1 MIDLTPLDVR
11 KKRGDFRK
19 LLRGYDP
26 EEVDTFLDLVAERME
41 VLVKENLTLTERA
54 ERLWEQVEAQESR
67 ETAVREALVT
77 AQELRADMRR
87 QSSKEAELLLREAES
102 EAEHTKREAGNE
114 VERVVTEAEQL
125 VRERL
130 SALEELERQR
140 QKFLRAFRAM
150 LERELDAVVVE
161 EGRTPLEDVTLEID
175 LSGGRRGGDV
185 DASESEPEDDPPEVE
200 GEPEAEAN
208 PTEAEGEPAEEP
220 PEEASDEVEVEEAVP
235 EEVIVEAED
244 GDFEEMEDPEVVIEE
259 PKTKQGTGDEPLW
272 LSSLLNHQSQKD
284 EE

>member
-19 LLRGYDP
+19 ILRGYDP
-26 EEVDTFLDLVAERME
+26 EEVDTFMDLVAERME

-87 QSSKEAELLLREAES
+87 QSSKEAELLRQEAES

-114 VERVVTEAEQL
+114 VERVVSEAERL
-125 VRERL
+125 VRDRL
-130 SALEELERQR
+130 GALEELERQR
-140 QKFLRAFRAM
+140 QKFLKAFRTL

-175 LSGGRRGGDV
+175 LSGGRRGGEV
-185 DASESEPEDDPPEVE
+185 DAPEAGAE
-200 GEPEAEAN
+200 GPIPEPEA
-208 PTEAEGEPAEEP
+208 EPAEEP
-220 PEEASDEVEVEEAVP
+220 PEKASDEVEVEEVVAEEVEVEEVVA

-259 PKTKQGTGDEPLW
+259 PETKQGAGDEPLW